1 VGRRAYEWTYGYYI
15 YVYNNLT
22 ATTNVMNESVSICY
36 SCSPMKVMLPSDCV
50 VHTLRCGGDGTAV
63 ITADG
68 TMMTCGRN
76 SFNKL
81 GLAERNRGLFSFNF
95 EVSSIIFP

>member
-1 VGRRAYEWTYGYYI
+1 VING
-15 YVYNNLT
+15 
-22 ATTNVMNESVSICY
+22 SVSICY
-36 SCSPMKVMLPSDCV
+36 SCSPMKVTLPNDCV

-68 TMMTCGRN
+68 TVMTCGRN

-81 GLAERNRGLFSFNF
+81 GLVERNRGFFSFNF
-95 EVSSIIFP
+95 EVSSVISL